1 MFLFLESFYGGSHQV
16 FADGLVKHSEHPIE
30 LHTLPAERWR
40 QRRRTAGLAFARRI
54 ANPQQYRGVLVT
66 DLIDIRDLRAVWKER
81 CPPLLLYMHESQM
94 TYPSPKG
101 ETRDIDSALLDIKNA
116 LFADRIAFNSHFHR
130 DRFLSEAEPVLEE
143 LPHVDSAASVE
154 HLREHSTVLYPGVE
168 LPEKPPAGAA
178 QTAAGAAVAGARA
191 AAGAQQRSP
200 VILWNHRWEY
210 DKRPGLF
217 FRALSELAG
226 RGAAFRLIVLGENP
240 QRRPKPFLRAKE
252 ELGERMLVFGFEPD
266 RERYLAHLREADI
279 VVSTAIQENFGIAV
293 VEAMASGC
301 LPLLP
306 ERLSYPELLPEGWHD
321 LCLYSPDARFRDRLQ
336 AMLDSPLPDTTPL
349 VSHMHRFS
357 WTEMAR
363 HYDAALEELARL
375 GHPRRETA
383 KRAYR

>member
-1 MFLFLESFYGGSHQV
+1 MFLFLESFYGGSHQA
-16 FADGLVKHSEHPIE
+16 FADGLVKHSQHPIE
-30 LHTLPAERWR
+30 LQTLPAERWR
-40 QRRRTAGLAFARRI
+40 HRRRTAGLAFARRI

-143 LPHVDSAASVE
+143 LPHVDSAASLE

-168 LPEKPPAGAA
+168 VPGEPATGASADLPTAA
-178 QTAAGAAVAGARA
+178 QR
-191 AAGAQQRSP
+191 RSP

-217 FRALSELAG
+217 FRALRELAG
-226 RGAAFRLIVLGENP
+226 RGVAFRLMVLGENP

-252 ELGERMLVFGFEPD
+252 ELGDRMLVFGFEPD

-306 ERLSYPELLPEGWHD
+306 ERLSYPELLPKGWHD
-321 LCLYSPDARFRDRLQ
+321 LCLYSTDARLRDRLQ
-336 AMLDSPLPDTTPL
+336 AMLDAPLPDTTPL
-349 VSHMHRFS
+349 ASHMRRFS
-357 WTEMAR
+357 WTQMAPR
-363 HYDAALEELARL
+363 YDAALEELARL
-375 GHPRRETA
+375 GHAR
-383 KRAYR
+383 